1 MTPLRRR
8 MIEDLRIRNFSPN
21 TIAGY
26 IGYVARFARHFGRSP
41 TDLGPEH
48 VRGFLVHLRDQG
60 SAGVST
66 MTQSVSALRFLYRV
80 TLKRDWAISAIP
92 YPKKER
98 KLPVVL
104 TREEVL
110 EFLGS
115 LGNLKHRAILTTAYA
130 SGLRVSEV
138 THLRVTDIDSAR
150 MVIHVRQG
158 KGRKDRLVPLS
169 TALLALLREYWK
181 IGRPKT
187 WLFPGGK
194 SSDAPI
200 TPRSV
205 GRACAKAR
213 AALGWTKHVRP
224 HTLRHSFATHLLEA
238 GTNIRVIQVLLG
250 HRAISSTAIY
260 THLSAASFQGTK
272 SPLDLPTKT
281 A

>member
-41 TDLGPEH
+41 AGLGPEH
-48 VRGFLVHLRDQG
+48 VRGYLVHLRDQRRARMG
-60 SAGVST
+60 T
-66 MTQSVSALRFLYRV
+66 MVQCVSALRFLYRT
-80 TLKRDWAISAIP
+80 TLKRGWAIPEIP
-92 YPKKER
+92 YPKRER

-104 TREEVL
+104 TRTEVL
-110 EFLGS
+110 GFLGS
-115 LGNLKHRAILTTAYA
+115 LGNPKHRAILTTAYA

-138 THLRVTDIDSAR
+138 THLKVADIDSAR

-158 KGRKDRLVPLS
+158 KGRKDRFVPLS
-169 TALLALLREYWK
+169 KNLLELLRAYWK
-181 IGRPKT
+181 IARPTT

-194 SSDAPI
+194 GSAPI

-205 GRACAKAR
+205 ERVCAKAR

-238 GTNIRVIQVLLG
+238 GTDIRTIQVLLG
-250 HRAISSTAIY
+250 HRTLSSTATY
-260 THLSAASFQGTK
+260 THLSTASLQGTK
-272 SPLDLPTKT
+272 SPLDLPSTT

>member
-41 TDLGPEH
+41 ADLGPEH
-48 VRGFLVHLRDQG
+48 VRGYLVHLRDQQR
-60 SAGVST
+60 AGVGT
-66 MTQSVSALRFLYRV
+66 MVQCVSALRFLYRT
-80 TLKRDWAISAIP
+80 TLKRGWAIPEIP
-92 YPKKER
+92 YPKRER

-104 TREEVL
+104 TRAEVL

-115 LGNLKHRAILTTAYA
+115 LGNLKYRAILTTAYA

-138 THLRVTDIDSAR
+138 THLKVTDIDSAR

-158 KGRKDRLVPLS
+158 KGRKDRFVPLS
-169 TALLALLREYWK
+169 KNLLELLREYWK
-181 IGRPKT
+181 IARPTT

-194 SSDAPI
+194 GSDAPI

-205 GRACAKAR
+205 DRVCAKAR
-213 AALGWTKHVRP
+213 AALGW
-224 HTLRHSFATHLLEA
+224 
-238 GTNIRVIQVLLG
+238 
-250 HRAISSTAIY
+250 
-260 THLSAASFQGTK
+260 
-272 SPLDLPTKT
+272 
-281 A
+281 

>member
-8 MIEDLRIRNFSPN
+8 MIDDLRIRNFSPN

-41 TDLGPEH
+41 ADLGPEH
-48 VRGFLVHLRDQG
+48 VRAFLVHLRDRA

-98 KLPVVL
+98 KLPAVL

-110 EFLGS
+110 EFLDS
-115 LGNLKHRAILTTAYA
+115 LGNLKYRAILTTAYA
-130 SGLRVSEV
+130 SGLRVSEA
-138 THLRVTDIDSAR
+138 THLRVTDLDSAR

-169 TALLALLREYWK
+169 TTLLALLREYWK
-181 IGRPKT
+181 IARPKT

-260 THLSAASFQGTK
+260 THLSTASFQGTK